1 MSVRSAPHPTAP
13 LSSSFWAYAASVTAA
28 GLGDGVRVAALPLL
42 AASLTASPALVGAV
56 AACQSL
62 PWLLVNP
69 LSGALAD
76 RHDRR
81 SLMQLATEVRVVLAV
96 TLVAIVALH
105 LVDIA
110 WLCVLGFLLG
120 SADTMGSN
128 SASGL
133 LPRLVRGPQLERA
146 NAISQGG
153 YVTGANLLG
162 PALGALLFTVARE
175 LPFSAD
181 AVSFGIAGL
190 LLLAVAGPFP
200 PDSRGGGRITTEVVQ
215 GARWLWA
222 HHPLRLLAVLV
233 GLQNLAFGMV
243 LSTFVLFVLEVLR
256 VPRVLYGVLL
266 AVMAAG
272 GLLGSLF
279 AYRAGIRLR
288 RPALLRAIL
297 AVNGLGLL
305 AIWGLPRIWLVIPV
319 LILLGFLGTLWD
331 VTVVSYRQRETPD
344 ALLGRVTSTFRV
356 VGLGAYPV
364 GAALGGVL
372 AQAAGLRVPFLA
384 AGLVMALAV
393 GLSIPG
399 LAGVE
404 LSR

>member
-1 MSVRSAPHPTAP
+1 MSVRSAPHSTLA
-13 LSSSFWAYAASVTAA
+13 LGSSFWAYAASNTAA

-42 AASLTASPALVGAV
+42 AASLTTSPALVGAV
-56 AACQSL
+56 AACQSV

-69 LSGALAD
+69 FSGALAD

-81 SLMQLATEVRVVLAV
+81 SLMQLATVVRVTLAV
-96 TLVAIVALH
+96 TLVVMVGLRLA
-105 LVDIA
+105 DIA

-120 SADTMGSN
+120 SADTLGSN

-153 YVTGANLLG
+153 YATGENLLG
-162 PALGALLFTVARE
+162 PALGALLFTIARE
-175 LPFSAD
+175 LPFGAD
-181 AVSFGIAGL
+181 AASFALAGI
-190 LLLAVAGPFP
+190 LLLAVVGPFP
-200 PDSRGGGRITTEVVQ
+200 PDSPGDGRIMAEVAQ
-215 GARWLWA
+215 GAGWLWA
-222 HHPLRLLAVLV
+222 HRPLRLLAVLV

-266 AVMAAG
+266 AVFASG

-279 AYRAGIRLR
+279 AYRAGARLR

-297 AVNGLGLL
+297 VVNGLGLL
-305 AIWGLPRIWLVIPV
+305 AIWVLPRIWLVIPV
-319 LILLGFLGTLWD
+319 LLLLGFLGTLWD

-344 ALLGRVTSTFRV
+344 ALLGRVTSAFRV
-356 VGLGAYPV
+356 VGIGAYPL

-372 AQAAGLRVPFLA
+372 AQAAGLRFPFLV
-384 AGLVMALAV
+384 AGLVMGMAV
-393 GLSIPG
+393 WLSVPG